1 VTTSLD
7 ESQHVHRKTPGRP
20 ELFLMLVVFLGLLI
34 GITTMV
40 MITLS
45 PQT

>member
-7 ESQHVHRKTPGRP
+7 ESQHVRRTTPGRP

-34 GITTMV
+34 GISTMV
-40 MITLS
+40 MMALS
-45 PQT
+45 PQS